1 MKLRL
6 KQLVQFNR
14 EEACMK
20 LALTVFAVCFV
31 SLSAPAHADPYS
43 FSTGN
48 VDGLMAAGSRSS
60 TLGKTEIE
68 AADDF
73 VLGTETKINTATF
86 TGLISGSAPA
96 ITGVTVEIYRV
107 FPFDSN
113 NPPSGHVPT
122 RVNSPSD
129 VEFGDRS
136 SAASTLSFTTSVLG
150 LSFSASN
157 SVLNGINPIPNQ
169 TTGGEGPVTGREVQ
183 FSVNFATPFDLDPN
197 HYFFVAQVDVSNGEF
212 YW

>member
-1 MKLRL
+1 
-6 KQLVQFNR
+6 
-14 EEACMK
+14 MK

-136 SAASTLSFTTSVLG
+136 SAASTLSFTTSVLSS
-150 LSFSASN
+150 SFSASN

-183 FSVNFATPFDLDPN
+183 FSVNFATPFDLESKPLLLCRAGRCFKRRVLLVVLRQTN
-197 HYFFVAQVDVSNGEF
+197 CCSRNTVCT
-212 YW
+212 

>member
-1 MKLRL
+1 
-6 KQLVQFNR
+6 
-14 EEACMK
+14 MK

-183 FSVNFATPFDLDPN
+183 FSVNFATPFDLESKPLLLCRAGRCFKRRVLLVVLRQTN
-197 HYFFVAQVDVSNGEF
+197 CCSRNTVCT
-212 YW
+212 